1 MTVSRKPKFVK
12 GGVGGT
18 IGGNASWKLG
28 KIKKYKS
35 DVPGG
40 NSKLKNKSKL
50 GFQVSFKF

>member
-1 MTVSRKPKFVK
+1 MALSKKPKFVK

-28 KIKKYKS
+28 KIKKHKQLN
-35 DVPGG
+35 PGG
-40 NSKLKNKSKL
+40 VRKLRNKSKL